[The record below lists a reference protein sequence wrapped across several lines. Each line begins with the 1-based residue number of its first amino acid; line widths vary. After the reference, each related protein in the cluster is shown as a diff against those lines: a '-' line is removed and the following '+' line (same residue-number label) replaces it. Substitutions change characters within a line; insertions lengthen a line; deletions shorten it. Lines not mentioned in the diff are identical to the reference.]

1 MVQVLT
7 SETEDRNQITEDR
20 NQRTEDR
27 EYGFANEV
35 MMKESV
41 P

>member
-7 SETEDRNQITEDR
+7 SETEDR

-35 MMKESV
+35 MMKEAV

>member
-7 SETEDRNQITEDR
+7 SETEDRNQRTEDR

-35 MMKESV
+35 MMKEAV

>member
-7 SETEDRNQITEDR
+7 SETEDRNQRTEDR